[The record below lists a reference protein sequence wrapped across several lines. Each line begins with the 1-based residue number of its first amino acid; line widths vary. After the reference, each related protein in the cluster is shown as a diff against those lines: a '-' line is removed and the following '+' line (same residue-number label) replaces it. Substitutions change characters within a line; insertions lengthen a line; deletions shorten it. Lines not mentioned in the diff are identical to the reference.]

1 MEQRRGA
8 EDGDEVFKSI
18 RRGWF
23 YGEKEMKQELG
34 EPINEKMGENHDAKE
49 RRESSEEKARRI
61 LLDEMKQQGWAEK
74 DLKRKSKGD
83 RKKVKIA
90 QRLRAERTVTLKW
103 IAEELQMGT
112 WTDVSNLLSKHRRK
126 QK

>member
-1 MEQRRGA
+1 MILLCLDASEGVVEQRRGA

-18 RRGWF
+18 RRGGF
-23 YGEKEMKQELG
+23 DGEKEMKQELL
-34 EPINEKMGENHDAKE
+34 EQMNEKTGENQDAKE

-74 DLKRKSKGD
+74 DLKRKSQGD

-112 WTDVSNLLSKHRRK
+112 WR
-126 QK
+126 